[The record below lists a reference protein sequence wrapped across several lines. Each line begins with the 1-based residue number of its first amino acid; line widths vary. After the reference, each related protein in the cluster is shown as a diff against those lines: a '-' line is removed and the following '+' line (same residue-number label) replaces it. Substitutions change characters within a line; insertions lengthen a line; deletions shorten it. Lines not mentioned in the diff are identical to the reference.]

1 MLLAGAINTNS
12 LPTNTFSVSFTV
24 RFLSDK
30 YFIHLLLAEIN
41 KSAGAPSSTCLAK
54 VDEDAKENTT
64 SLLAFSALYFSAICC
79 NASVMEAAANTVIFA
94 DAAKD
99 TPIPAIKSAVANLVN
114 FIMKLY
120 VKKYT
125 ALEL

>member
-1 MLLAGAINTNS
+1 M
-12 LPTNTFSVSFTV
+12 

-30 YFIHLLLAEIN
+30 YFIHLLRAEIN
-41 KSAGAPSSTCLAK
+41 KSAGAPSSICLAK

-64 SLLAFSALYFSAICC
+64 SLLAFSDLYCSAICC
-79 NASVMEAAANTVIFA
+79 KASVIEAAANTVTFA

-114 FIMKLY
+114 FIIYLLY
-120 VKKYT
+120 K
-125 ALEL
+125 